1 MVYLSGSEISSGFTD
16 GTSVVAIYTYG
27 CQVWPSEESWNGS
40 GIGPEVHPGD
50 YYIKWTPSDA
60 SGVFSIA
67 GRNYRLE
74 DYGGYFDDFD
84 GVITSHA
91 FESLPITTLETNAV
105 KVDYRAFN
113 SCGINMSGIS
123 QVSMS
128 YCSWIGEEAFRYA
141 GVQSLCLPKCTWIE
155 DKAFYRTDWVNFK
168 SLSLPQC
175 TYIGRSAF
183 QSCWALHH
191 IDLSICSQINSYAF
205 QSISDNVGVKL
216 GYSGVVAR
224 GTGAIS
230 YITTLTVPAWLEL
243 SYRTA
248 WAGALDPGLT
258 PAQRIYGYHYLSIPE
273 LNYYSECSYGQ
284 LNSTLMKTSYSS
296 ISYFETDATGMG
308 GTLSENWGVCDGFTE
323 LVSVNMP
330 HCNNISY
337 YAFRGCSKLKTLTTG
352 LVSRIY
358 DQAFAGCTSLESM
371 ILPSCCRI
379 YSSAFSGCTS
389 LSYVKLGLGIPSLMS
404 RSLCEISGSDV
415 FKGCTNLQAIYVP
428 SQYYSNYINDSYWSW
443 YSDIIISY
451 SI

>member
-50 YYIKWTPSDA
+50 YYISWTPSDA

-74 DYGGYFDDFD
+74 DYGGYFNDFD

-105 KVDYRAFN
+105 KVEYRAFN
-113 SCGINMSGIS
+113 SCGFNMSGIS

-141 GVQSLCLPKCTWIE
+141 GVESLCLPKCTWIS
-155 DKAFYRTDWVNFK
+155 KSAFYHNGLTY
-168 SLSLPQC
+168 LSLPEC
-175 TYIGRSAF
+175 TYIGKSAF
-183 QSCWALHH
+183 TGCRALHN
-191 IDLSICSQINSYAF
+191 IKLSICSQIDSYAF

-224 GTGAIS
+224 GVGAIS

-243 SYRTA
+243 SYRAA

-273 LNYYSECSYGQ
+273 LSYYGESSYGRMT
-284 LNSTLMKTSYSS
+284 SGLMKPSYSN
-296 ISYFETDATGMG
+296 ISYFETDATGLETG
-308 GTLSENWGVCDGFTE
+308 LCEGFSN
-323 LVSVNMP
+323 LVSVYMP
-330 HCNNISY
+330 HYQDISGRV
-337 YAFRGCSKLKTLTTG
+337 FCGCSKLKYITTSE
-352 LVSRIY
+352 VSYIY
-358 DQAFAGCTSLESM
+358 GRAFEGCKSIEYM
-371 ILPSCCRI
+371 NLPSATNI
-379 YSSAFSGCTS
+379 YGTGAFSGCTN
-389 LSYVKLGLGIPSLMS
+389 LSYIMFGLGIPSLMS
-404 RSLCEISGSDV
+404 RSLCLLEYSDI
-415 FKGCTNLQAIYVP
+415 FNGCTNLQAIYVP
-428 SQYYSNYINDSYWSW
+428 SQYYSNYINDSKWSW